1 MNPFARFETI
11 VAFRFMREG
20 MTQTLLIVFGVAL
33 GAGVIIFM
41 SALLAGLQA
50 NIIRRTL
57 NYQAPIQILAPDQ
70 VARPLRGES
79 GDAVA
84 AQVQPRSQQ
93 LRSVDQ
99 WQKIR
104 ADVERIPDVVGVTPV
119 VTGPGFARRGEA
131 TKAVSIIG
139 IEPESYFTVIALP
152 EKIVAGRY
160 DVGPIDIVVGIELA
174 KDLGTSVGDKLS
186 LSTASGGASTLTVA
200 GIFDFGSK
208 GVNERNVYV
217 ALRTAQNLLDLAGGA
232 TSLDVKVRE
241 PFAAETIAQM
251 IRAANDLQVD
261 SWIRTNAQFFSAMAA
276 QILANT
282 LIRFFVGLTV
292 ALGIASVLVVSVVQ
306 KSKEIGI
313 LRAMGSGRV
322 QVLRLFLLQGA
333 FMGLTGALFG
343 SLLAWGFL
351 LLWRGVARNADGTP
365 MFVVVIDPSLFVIAC
380 IGATLVGILAAR
392 RPGPARCTPRSGGG
406 DPWLIRAR
414 PRRCASPVCAS
425 PTASARPSRPR
436 SCTESTSRCGAAS
449 SRR

>member
-1 MNPFARFETI
+1 MNPFALFEWV

-20 MTQTLLIVFGVAL
+20 LTQTVLIIFGVAL

-41 SALLAGLQA
+41 SALLAGMQA

-70 VARPLRGES
+70 VARPLRDGES
-79 GDAVA
+79 AAIA
-84 AQVQPRSQQ
+84 AQIQPRSQQ

-99 WQKIR
+99 WQKVR
-104 ADVERIPDVVGVTPV
+104 AEVLRVPDVIGVAPV
-119 VTGPGFARRGEA
+119 VTGPGFVRRGEA

-152 EKIVAGRY
+152 DKIVAGHD
-160 DVGPIDIVVGIELA
+160 DVGPIDIVIGTELA
-174 KDLGTSVGDKLS
+174 KDLGTKVGDKLA
-186 LSTASGGASTLTVA
+186 LSTAGGAVSTLTVI
-200 GIFDFGSK
+200 GVFDFGSK

-241 PFAAETIAQM
+241 PFAAETVAQS

-261 SWIRTNAQFFSAMAA
+261 SWIRTNAQFFTAMAA

-282 LIRFFVGLTV
+282 LIRIFVGITV

-313 LRAMGSGRV
+313 LRAMGGGRA
-322 QVLRLFLLQGA
+322 QVLRVFLIQGG
-333 FMGLTGALFG
+333 FMGLSGALFG
-343 SLLAWGFL
+343 SLLAWIFL
-351 LLWRGVARNADGTP
+351 LLWRGIARNTDGTP
-365 MFVVVIDPSLFVIAC
+365 LFIVVIEPSLFAFAC
-380 IGATLVGILAAR
+380 VAATLVGILAAVV
-392 RPGPARCTPRSGGG
+392 PARRAAKL
-406 DPWLIRAR
+406 DPAVSIR
-414 PRRCASPVCAS
+414 
-425 PTASARPSRPR
+425 
-436 SCTESTSRCGAAS
+436 G
-449 SRR
+449 